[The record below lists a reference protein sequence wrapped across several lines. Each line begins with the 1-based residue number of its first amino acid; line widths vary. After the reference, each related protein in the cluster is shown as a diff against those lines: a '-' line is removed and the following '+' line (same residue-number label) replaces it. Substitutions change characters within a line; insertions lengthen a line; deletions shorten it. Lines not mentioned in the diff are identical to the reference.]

1 MEKELTSY
9 LLHYLLEN
17 CFESKAD
24 MARKLDMNKR
34 VLQRILND
42 AEHAKGGTITLDKAL
57 CYCARHGIPLDHVL
71 TNFFVRKK
79 DSTTETEGS
88 MKLQSERTTEA
99 AYTHLALLMPD
110 SLSPEG
116 AEVFHS
122 MLQFIQQ
129 ASAHICPNCTTWCNP
144 WDGSDK
150 LTGGACYLARMAQYI
165 SKDVAELYGERRN
178 VE

>member
-24 MARKLDMNKR
+24 MARRLDMNKR
-34 VLQRILND
+34 ALQRVLNN
-42 AEHAKGGTITLDKAL
+42 AEQAKGGTIALDKAL
-57 CYCARHGIPLDHVL
+57 CYCARHRIPLDPVL
-71 TNFFVRKK
+71 TDFFAHKE
-79 DSTTETEGS
+79 DSTSETEES
-88 MKLQSERTTEA
+88 MKYQTKHATEA

-116 AEVFHS
+116 AEVFRS

-165 SKDVAELYGERRN
+165 SKDVAELYGDRRN
-178 VE
+178 QE